1 MIVLVVIVVVPAIPI
16 VVLTIPV
23 AFMQS
28 PAFTIMIVVRMKPIC
43 SFVGRTLPMPCHPPV
58 VMPIRGP
65 IPLKPNVAR
74 AWNRPTLL
82 VAQRRWWGSDVH
94 PNLCRSRDA
103 ESDSEHYSTDPIQSH
118 SGLSRM
124 LGFML
129 RNPSGELPL
138 IPVRIPS
145 PEPIKT
151 RAFKRWEKRNTMI
164 YFPEGRPRCPCSF

>member
-28 PAFTIMIVVRMKPIC
+28 PAFTIVIVVRMKPIC
-43 SFVGRTLPMPCHPPV
+43 SFVGRTLPMPCRPPV

-65 IPLKPNVAR
+65 IPLNPNVAR

-94 PNLCRSRDA
+94 PNLCRSRDG
-103 ESDSEHYSTDPIQSH
+103 ESDSEQYSAYPIQSH

-124 LGFML
+124 LGFVV
-129 RNPSGELPL
+129 RNPSGELP
-138 IPVRIPS
+138 
-145 PEPIKT
+145 
-151 RAFKRWEKRNTMI
+151 
-164 YFPEGRPRCPCSF
+164 

>member
-1 MIVLVVIVVVPAIPI
+1 MIVIVMIVVVPAIPI

-28 PAFTIMIVVRMKPIC
+28 PAFTIVIAVRMKPIC

-65 IPLKPNVAR
+65 IPLNPNVAR

-82 VAQRRWWGSDVH
+82 VAQRRWRGSDVH
-94 PNLCRSRDA
+94 PNLCRSREG
-103 ESDSEHYSTDPIQSH
+103 ESDSERYSAYPIQSR

-129 RNPSGELPL
+129 RNPSGEL
-138 IPVRIPS
+138 S
-145 PEPIKT
+145 
-151 RAFKRWEKRNTMI
+151 
-164 YFPEGRPRCPCSF
+164 